1 MPDELG
7 PDELGPDEL
16 GPDELGP
23 DELGHDGLRLDGPKA
38 EPLPRRPRPHARSR
52 NAASRHVTSLRRSR
66 RRLVGEE
73 HATPVTA
80 DEASLTPPP
89 NLTEDDV
96 DAARTT
102 RARLRASLLHPGRG
116 QILAAIILFIVGAA
130 GVMQF
135 RINATDETY
144 ASARREDLIQLLD
157 GLSSESRRLEGEI
170 ADLEQTRSDLQS
182 GADTQRVARSEAER
196 QLAELSILAGT
207 APAEGRGIRMRIAD
221 PNSAVDARVLLDA
234 VEEMRDAG
242 AEVIEVNNTIRVVA
256 STWFGSDAR
265 GLVIDG
271 KLVSRPITLEV
282 IGEPHDLEEA
292 ARFRGGIVSEIT
304 GPKIGGQVQLEQVDR
319 VVIESL
325 HASRE
330 NQYAR
335 PAAPPPTPR

>member
-7 PDELGPDEL
+7 PDELGPD
-16 GPDELGP
+16 GV
-23 DELGHDGLRLDGPKA
+23 RLDGRKA
-38 EPLPRRPRPHARSR
+38 EPLPRRRRPHARSR
-52 NAASRHVTSLRRSR
+52 NAASHHVTSLRRSR

-73 HATPVTA
+73 HATAVTA
-80 DEASLTPPP
+80 DEASLTLPPP

-102 RARLRASLLHPGRG
+102 RARLRAALLHPGRG

-256 STWFGSDAR
+256 STWFGSDTR
-265 GLVIDG
+265 GLIIDG

>member
-7 PDELGPDEL
+7 PDEV
-16 GPDELGP
+16 
-23 DELGHDGLRLDGPKA
+23 RLDGQKA
-38 EPLPRRPRPHARSR
+38 DPSPRRPRPHPRPR
-52 NAASRHVTSLRRSR
+52 HPASRHVTSLRRSR
-66 RRLVGEE
+66 RRMVGEE
-73 HATPVTA
+73 QPTAVTA
-80 DEASLTPPP
+80 DEASPTPPP
-89 NLTEDDV
+89 SDLTEDDV
-96 DAARTT
+96 DAARST
-102 RARLRASLLHPGRG
+102 RARLRASLLRPGRG

-157 GLSSESRRLEGEI
+157 GLSAESRRLEGEI
-170 ADLEQTRSDLQS
+170 AHLEQTRSDLRS
-182 GADTQRVARSEAER
+182 GADTQRVARAEAER
-196 QLAELSILAGT
+196 HLAELSILAGT
-207 APAEGRGIRMRIAD
+207 AAAEGQGIRMRIAD

-271 KLVSRPITLEV
+271 KPVSRPITLEV

>member
-1 MPDELG
+1 MPEELG

-23 DELGHDGLRLDGPKA
+23 DGVRLDGDKA

-52 NAASRHVTSLRRSR
+52 NAASRRVTSLRRSR

-73 HATPVTA
+73 HATAVTA
-80 DEASLTPPP
+80 DEASPTPPPP

-96 DAARTT
+96 AAARTT

-135 RINATDETY
+135 RINASDETY

-304 GPKIGGQVQLEQVDR
+304 GPKIGGQVQLEQMDR

>member
-1 MPDELG
+1 MS
-7 PDELGPDEL
+7 
-16 GPDELGP
+16 
-23 DELGHDGLRLDGPKA
+23 
-38 EPLPRRPRPHARSR
+38 PHY
-52 NAASRHVTSLRRSR
+52 
-66 RRLVGEE
+66 GEE
-73 HATPVTA
+73 HPTTVTA
-80 DEASLTPPP
+80 DEVSPTPAAP
-89 NLTEDDV
+89 NSSDDDV
-96 DAARTT
+96 DATRSA

-157 GLSSESRRLEGEI
+157 GLSTESRRLEGEI
-170 ADLEQTRSDLQS
+170 AQLEETRSDLRS
-182 GADTQRVARSEAER
+182 GADTQRVARTEAER

-221 PNSAVDARVLLDA
+221 PNSAVDSRVLLDA

-265 GLVIDG
+265 GLVIDD
-271 KLVSRPITLEV
+271 KPVSRPITLEV